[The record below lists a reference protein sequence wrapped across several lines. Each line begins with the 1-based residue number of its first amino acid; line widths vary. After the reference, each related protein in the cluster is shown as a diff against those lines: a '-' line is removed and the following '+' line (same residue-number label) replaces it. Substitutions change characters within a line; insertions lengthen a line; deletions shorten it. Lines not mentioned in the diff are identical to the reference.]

1 MSARK
6 DTSRMTRA
14 ELADI
19 IVDDQI
25 KRGVIAKERK
35 DAVVHV
41 WLHGNGAVRP
51 VGRDA
56 MLRIVNGLVFT

>member
-6 DTSRMTRA
+6 DTSRMTRD

-35 DAVVHV
+35 DAVVHG
-41 WLHGNGAVRP
+41 WLHGNGA
-51 VGRDA
+51 A
-56 MLRIVNGLVFT
+56 IY